1 MEVGHRRSG
10 RLWLE
15 VATQAVALGAMIW
28 GLKICLQYLDPYR
41 EQREQAKKR
50 AAFLKRHLGRTLEL
64 NEFEQ
69 LLAAQV
75 MNPDHIEVEMGDV
88 SGLEDIVADLETK
101 VLYPLLRPELYR
113 TTLWKQAKGVL
124 LYGPPGT
131 GKTMLAK
138 ALAKQSHCFFLN
150 ITASSIMSKWLGDAN
165 RLVRAVFS
173 LAAKMEPCIIF
184 IDEVDAMLGKRG
196 QSSEHEATLQVKTEF
211 MQLWDGMESSRG
223 QRVVVMGATNRP
235 WMVDEAVLR
244 RFTLM
249 YEVGLPGPAQRRS
262 ILTSY
267 LRKHNT
273 EVPGSVAPELLLPAE
288 AEAEAAEEPASGAA
302 STSGNA
308 NGDEEQQ
315 HQHQRGVAGL
325 GNGLGASTSTTSS
338 TSGSSKARSI
348 PHAPASKAGAKPALT
363 PPPPAAAAAKSAA
376 ARAASALD
384 GIISA
389 TQGFSG
395 SDLLELCSQAA
406 QAVLAEHLHTLQQ
419 GGREDAPLRPLLRSD
434 LEAALAHVRPS
445 SHRADEYSGRVAG
458 GSFLNGGAGGDGA
471 GGVFN
476 PADLSAALSLLLQLR
491 GTGAGSGIGGS
502 A

>member
-1 MEVGHRRSG
+1 MEVGARHR

-28 GLKICLQYLDPYR
+28 GLKICLTYLDPYR

-262 ILTSY
+262 ILTGY

-273 EVPGSVAPELLLPAE
+273 EVPGSVAPELLA
-288 AEAEAAEEPASGAA
+288 AAEPSASA
-302 STSGNA
+302 SASASA
-308 NGDEEQQ
+308 NGDGPASAAP
-315 HQHQRGVAGL
+315 RGVAGL
-325 GNGLGASTSTTSS
+325 GNGLGAAAAASTSS
-338 TSGSSKARSI
+338 TSTSAGSKA
-348 PHAPASKAGAKPALT
+348 KAATKQQQGGAAT
-363 PPPPAAAAAKSAA
+363 AAAGGH
-376 ARAASALD
+376 RGHALD

-389 TQGFSG
+389 TEGFSG

-445 SHRADEYSGRVAG
+445 SHRADEYSGRVSG
-458 GSFLNGGAGGDGA
+458 GSFLNGGGGDM

-476 PADLSAALSLLLQLR
+476 PADLSAALSLLLQMR
-491 GTGAGSGIGGS
+491 GGAGPNGGGGS

>member
-1 MEVGHRRSG
+1 MEVGHRHR

-262 ILTSY
+262 ILTGY
-267 LRKHNT
+267 LRKHNS
-273 EVPGSVAPELLLPAE
+273 EVPGSVAPELLA
-288 AEAEAAEEPASGAA
+288 AAEDEVPSSPGPSPSGAA
-302 STSGNA
+302 GAAGTS
-308 NGDEEQQ
+308 EEAAQPPP
-315 HQHQRGVAGL
+315 RGVAGL
-325 GNGLGASTSTTSS
+325 GNGLSASSAGAAAA
-338 TSGSSKARSI
+338 SGGAAGAAKARSI
-348 PHAPASKAGAKPALT
+348 PHAPASKAAAK
-363 PPPPAAAAAKSAA
+363 PPAAAAAPPP
-376 ARAASALD
+376 RGSALD
-384 GIISA
+384 GIIAA
-389 TQGFSG
+389 TDGFSG

-419 GGREDAPLRPLLRSD
+419 GGREDAPLRALLRSD

-445 SHRADEYSGRVAG
+445 SHRADEYSGRVSG

-491 GTGAGSGIGGS
+491 GAGAPGGSGGS